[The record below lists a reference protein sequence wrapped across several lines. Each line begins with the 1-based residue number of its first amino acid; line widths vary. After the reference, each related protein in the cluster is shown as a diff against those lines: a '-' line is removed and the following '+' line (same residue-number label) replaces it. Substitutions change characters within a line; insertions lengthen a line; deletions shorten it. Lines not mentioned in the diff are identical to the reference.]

1 MHKCLIVLFHQYFC
15 CYRAVYL
22 FKGKAG
28 DTPTDHKFY
37 RNLYPQ
43 IIEDIEV
50 NILWKL
56 KLNHNDIFTIPNIK
70 TANFYID
77 ITIFYSMMQKKIVY
91 MYCLSLRI
99 LFYYI
104 FQRIETNWRTGRHTL
119 QRIHCRSETSKGVY
133 CLQYDE
139 TRIISG
145 LRDNTIKVWKSKM
158 VRTRIK
164 FTSLFMIFQNK

>member
-1 MHKCLIVLFHQYFC
+1 MHKCLTVVFHPYFC

-56 KLNHNDIFTIPNIK
+56 KLNHNDIFTIQNIK
-70 TANFYID
+70 TGNLYID
-77 ITIFYSMMQKKIVY
+77 ITIFYSMMQKKIVKSNSASHD
-91 MYCLSLRI
+91 LIFLI
-99 LFYYI
+99 L
-104 FQRIETNWRTGRHTL
+104 
-119 QRIHCRSETSKGVY
+119 
-133 CLQYDE
+133 
-139 TRIISG
+139 
-145 LRDNTIKVWKSKM
+145 
-158 VRTRIK
+158 
-164 FTSLFMIFQNK
+164 

>member
-1 MHKCLIVLFHQYFC
+1 MHKCLTVLFHQYFC

-77 ITIFYSMMQKKIVY
+77 ITIFYSMMQKKIVKSNSATHD
-91 MYCLSLRI
+91 LI
-99 LFYYI
+99 LFYSVKSYTSSHI
-104 FQRIETNWRTGRHTL
+104 LNFVHVL
-119 QRIHCRSETSKGVY
+119 SEDFVLLHFS
-133 CLQYDE
+133 E
-139 TRIISG
+139 
-145 LRDNTIKVWKSKM
+145 N
-158 VRTRIK
+158 
-164 FTSLFMIFQNK
+164 

>member
-1 MHKCLIVLFHQYFC
+1 MHKCLIVLFNQYFC

-77 ITIFYSMMQKKIVY
+77 ITIFYSMMQKIVESNSATHD
-91 MYCLSLRI
+91 LIFLI
-99 LFYYI
+99 L
-104 FQRIETNWRTGRHTL
+104 
-119 QRIHCRSETSKGVY
+119 
-133 CLQYDE
+133 
-139 TRIISG
+139 
-145 LRDNTIKVWKSKM
+145 
-158 VRTRIK
+158 
-164 FTSLFMIFQNK
+164 